1 MKPRFTACQL
11 ARQERWRHE
20 ERFALATTIINS
32 LMSIPI
38 LAFLF
43 PFIIPIASMAM
54 TWINYG
60 LQHNRNKILH
70 EEQQALN
77 ANRKDMILKK
87 DSLLTQLSQ
96 MDEIAEPSNIS
107 NGSINKVPRV
117 VDGGIGKLKHVGT
130 AFVRPA
136 NIMLDVLKSEGRA
149 IKPTNIIPKTEGG
162 ATPSNISFMHKR

>member
-1 MKPRFTACQL
+1 MKPRFTTSQL
-11 ARQERWRHE
+11 ARQDRWRHE
-20 ERFALATTIINS
+20 ERFALATTFINS
-32 LMSIPI
+32 LMSVPI

-60 LQHNRNKILH
+60 LQYNRNKVLH

-77 ANRKDMILKK
+77 ANRKDMIVKK

-96 MDEIAEPSNIS
+96 MDEADKALASKPSNIN
-107 NGSINKVPRV
+107 NGIINKVQRV
-117 VDGGIGKLKHVGT
+117 VDGGIGKLKHKGT
-130 AFVRPA
+130 AFVKPT

-149 IKPTNIIPKTEGG
+149 
-162 ATPSNISFMHKR
+162 TPSNISFMHKR

>member
-1 MKPRFTACQL
+1 MKPRFTASQL
-11 ARQERWRHE
+11 ARHDRWRHE

-32 LMSIPI
+32 LMSVPI
-38 LAFLF
+38 IAFLF

-60 LQHNRNKILH
+60 LQYNRNKVLH

-77 ANRKDMILKK
+77 ANRKDMIVKK

-96 MDEIAEPSNIS
+96 MDEADKAQASKPSNIS
-107 NGSINKVPRV
+107 NGSINKVQRV
-117 VDGGIGKLKHVGT
+117 VVGGIGKLKHVGT

-149 IKPTNIIPKTEGG
+149 
-162 ATPSNISFMHKR
+162 APSNVSFIHKR